1 VVISAFKLAG
11 CGRHRIV
18 SILLL
23 LTVFFLPLHFHSLT
37 LTSQVAK
44 ECSCFHGVKTQTALG
59 TAAAICTPPFEFS
72 FCSFPALQH
81 CGSLAVRCYTIR
93 APPPN
98 ASL

>member
-1 VVISAFKLAG
+1 MISAFRRAG
-11 CGRHRIV
+11 WGRHRIV
-18 SILLL
+18 SVLLL

-44 ECSCFHGVKTQTALG
+44 ECSCFHGVKTQAALG
-59 TAAAICTPPFEFS
+59 TAAANWAPTFEFS
-72 FCSFPALQH
+72 FCSFPLLQH
-81 CGSLAVRCYTIR
+81 CGSVAVRSYTIR